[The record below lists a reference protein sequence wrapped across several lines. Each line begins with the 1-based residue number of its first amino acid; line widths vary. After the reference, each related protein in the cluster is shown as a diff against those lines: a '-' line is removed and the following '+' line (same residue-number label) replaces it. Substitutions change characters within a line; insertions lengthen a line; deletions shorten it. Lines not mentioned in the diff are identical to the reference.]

1 MTVQVKFLSA
11 FFRKTDIA
19 AHYPGGCRAFESE
32 QFLGVG
38 DADLYCLVAMSGGD
52 LESALDALRTESFD
66 PDAWVALADMWLGP
80 LKHNPH
86 IVFTVKGDSLP
97 PSWIAQSIEENR
109 HV

>member
-11 FFRKTDIA
+11 FFRRTDIA

-32 QFLGVG
+32 QFLGEG
-38 DADLYCLVAMSGGD
+38 DDHLYCLVAMSGGD
-52 LESALDALRTESFD
+52 LDSALDALRTKFFE
-66 PDAWVALADMWLGP
+66 PDDWVALADMWLGP
-80 LKHNPH
+80 LKQNPH

-97 PSWIAQSIEENR
+97 PSWTAQSIEESH

>member
-32 QFLGVG
+32 QCLGVG

-52 LESALDALRTESFD
+52 LESALEAVGIGLGDLHVPSVDKKRCR
-66 PDAWVALADMWLGP
+66 AWCGRRDS
-80 LKHNPH
+80 NPH
-86 IVFTVKGDSLP
+86 N
-97 PSWIAQSIEENR
+97 IAVAR
-109 HV
+109 T